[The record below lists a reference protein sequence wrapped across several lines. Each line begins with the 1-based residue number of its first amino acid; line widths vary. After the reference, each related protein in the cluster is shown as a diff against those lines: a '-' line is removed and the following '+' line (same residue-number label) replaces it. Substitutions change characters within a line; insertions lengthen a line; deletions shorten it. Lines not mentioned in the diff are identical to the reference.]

1 MPFPLELD
9 GLTGL
14 GMDPAEAETLIESM
28 ESYLHLPAAEIWSRI
43 SKEILTSSHPFVL
56 HKYLYERIFA
66 DWNSDQGPPP
76 AWLPPAGSVE
86 TTNIHRFMEDLGVR
100 SYGELHAW
108 SVGNRDLFWER
119 IIRFLDIRFSKA
131 YSRVRAPE
139 SGVEVPHWLV
149 DARLN
154 IVDSCFTADV
164 EAVAVVYQTEGGS
177 LQRMSYGELLE
188 LTDRVARSLVRLGY
202 CPGDAVAID
211 MPMIV
216 ESIAIYLGIVKAG
229 CVVVAIADSFVSD
242 EIETRLRMGRA
253 KGIFTQ
259 DLIGRGA
266 RRLPLYEKV
275 VAAGA
280 PQAIVLPCDDEVALS
295 LRDQDLSWGD
305 FLESSGGEFAS
316 VLREPDDSVNLLF
329 SSGTT
334 GDPKAIPWTQTTPIK
349 CAADGWLH
357 QDIRPGEVIAWPTS
371 LGWMMGP
378 WLIYAGLINK
388 ATIALSYSAPTGR
401 AFGRFAQDAGVNM
414 LGVVPSLVKIW
425 RASGCM
431 EGFDWSGIKAFS
443 STGEC
448 SNAEDMLY
456 LMMLAGYKPVIEY
469 CGGTEIGGAYI
480 TGSVVQPASPAT
492 FSTPALGLDVCIVDE
507 QGQPAD
513 RGELYL
519 VPPSIGLSSSL
530 LGGDHREVYFEGT
543 PLYSEGQILRRHG
556 DEMERLGGGF
566 FRAHG
571 RVDDTMNLHGI
582 KVSSSEIERVSV
594 LVDEVH
600 EAAAIAVPPVG
611 GGPEE
616 LIIYVVLSEGAS
628 PSARAL
634 KAALQRAIKTRF
646 SSLFQVAE
654 VVPVAALPRTA
665 SNKVMRRV
673 LRREYAQGR
682 ER

>member
-1 MPFPLELD
+1 MSFPLELD
-9 GLTGL
+9 ELTGL
-14 GMDPAEAETLIESM
+14 GVDPAEAGALIGCIESC
-28 ESYLHLPAAEIWSRI
+28 LHLPAAESWSRI
-43 SKEILTSSHPFVL
+43 SKGILTSKHPFAL

-86 TTNIHRFMEDLGVR
+86 TTNIHRFMEDLEVR

-108 SVGNRDLFWER
+108 SVENRDLFWER
-119 IIRFLDIRFSKA
+119 MIRLLGIQFSEG
-131 YSRVRAPE
+131 YSRVRASE
-139 SGVEVPHWLV
+139 SGVEVPRWLV

-154 IVDSCFTADV
+154 IVDSCFTADR
-164 EAVAVVYQTEGGS
+164 EAVAVVYQAGGGS
-177 LQRMSYGELLE
+177 LQRMSYGALLE
-188 LTDRVARSLVRLGY
+188 LTDRVACSLVRLGF
-202 CPGDAVAID
+202 CPGDAVGID
-211 MPMIV
+211 MPMTV
-216 ESIAIYLGIVKAG
+216 ESVAIYLGIVKIG
-229 CVVVAIADSFVSD
+229 CVAVSIADSFVAD
-242 EIETRLRMGRA
+242 EIGTRLRMGRA

-275 VAAGA
+275 AAAGA

-295 LRDQDLSWGD
+295 LRDQDMSWEE
-305 FLESSGGEFAS
+305 FLESGGEFAS
-316 VLREPDDSVNLLF
+316 VPRGPDDSVNLLF

-357 QDIRPGEVIAWPTS
+357 HDIRPGDVIAWPTS

-401 AFGRFAQDAGVNM
+401 AFGRFVQDAGVNM

-448 SNAEDMLY
+448 SNPEDMLY
-456 LMMLAGYKPVIEY
+456 LMMLAGYKPIIEY

-492 FSTPALGLDVCIVDE
+492 FSTPALGLDVHIADE
-507 QGQPAD
+507 QGQPAN

-519 VPPSIGLSSSL
+519 VPPSIGLSNSL

-543 PLYSEGQILRRHG
+543 PPGSEGQVLRRHG

-582 KVSSSEIERVSV
+582 KVSSSEIERVAV

-600 EAAAIAVPPVG
+600 EAAAIAVPPTG

-616 LIIYVVLSEGAS
+616 LIIYVVLSEGTS
-628 PSARAL
+628 LSGRAL

-646 SSLFQVAE
+646 STLFRVAE

-682 ER
+682 DR